1 MKRYGFH
8 QAEGLTGLLINE
20 ETNSLI
26 ELDAMAVKASMVIGS
41 KASGYYK
48 CDLSVDG
55 VVRDRFDL
63 MPSRGVGVDDCGRK
77 PSEMLR
83 AHNLI

>member
-8 QAEGLTGLLINE
+8 QAEGFTGRLINE

-26 ELDAMAVKASMVIGS
+26 ELDAMAVYASNILTS
-41 KASGYYK
+41 KSSGYYK

-55 VVRDRFDL
+55 VIRDRFDL
-63 MPSRGVGVDDCGRK
+63 MPSKGVGVDDCGRK